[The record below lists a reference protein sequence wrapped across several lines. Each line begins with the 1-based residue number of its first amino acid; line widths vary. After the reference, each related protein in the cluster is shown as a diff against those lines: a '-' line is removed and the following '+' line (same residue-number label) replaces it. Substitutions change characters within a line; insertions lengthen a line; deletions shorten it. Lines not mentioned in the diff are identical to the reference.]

1 MAYTDFPTGNL
12 WKSKLDG
19 TAKLQLTSS
28 HALMQQW
35 SPDGKWPVYSDWHKL
50 YLVAADGGAPQQLIP
65 GSGDI
70 DSTPWP
76 TSGNDEVAP
85 SWLPDGKSIAFNYF
99 PSPGR
104 PLTGI
109 HLVDLATRKIS
120 VMPGS
125 EGYYVPSWSPD
136 GKFMVA
142 IGQNPAR
149 MVLYSAGA
157 KAWRDL
163 KLFDAPW
170 GYWIWSHDSRSLYMA
185 MVAGQNGFYR
195 LTVPG
200 GVWTR
205 ISGLEGVN
213 DPTPL
218 DSFPSL
224 TADGHPALMSRSG
237 VAQIYALSWKR

>member
-1 MAYTDFPTGNL
+1 MMKWRQAGY
-12 WKSKLDG
+12 
-19 TAKLQLTSS
+19 LT
-28 HALMQQW
+28 
-35 SPDGKWPVYSDWHKL
+35 
-50 YLVAADGGAPQQLIP
+50 
-65 GSGDI
+65 
-70 DSTPWP
+70 
-76 TSGNDEVAP
+76 
-85 SWLPDGKSIAFNYF
+85 GKSIAFNYF